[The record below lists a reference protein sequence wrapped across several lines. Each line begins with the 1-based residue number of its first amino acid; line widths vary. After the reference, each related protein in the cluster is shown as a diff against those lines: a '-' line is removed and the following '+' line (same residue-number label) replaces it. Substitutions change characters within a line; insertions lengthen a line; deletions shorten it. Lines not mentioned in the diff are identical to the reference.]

1 MALFSINCIK
11 RQVSVCDGVLV
22 CLWMCGRI
30 YLWAQ
35 LNPEISVP
43 IQQWTHQTLCHNMWW
58 SSSLHLSVWRWIPV
72 NRIQWKNNQ
81 KCWAINPWSDV
92 WQYVVLFFFASQC
105 VDVDT
110 CKQTTMKK
118 QSELLRTW
126 AIKWCVS
133 ICGTQI
139 ICLWVCAYRYL

>member
-1 MALFSINCIK
+1 MEVFIMNCIK
-11 RQVSVCDGVLV
+11 RQLSIFDGVLV

-35 LNPEISVP
+35 FNPETSAAV
-43 IQQWTHQTLCHNMWW
+43 QHWTHQTLSDNMWW
-58 SSSLHLSVWRWIPV
+58 SSSLHLSVWMCIPV

-81 KCWAINPWSDV
+81 KRWAINPWSDV

-105 VDVDT
+105 LDVHT

-118 QSELLRTW
+118 QSELLRTCV
-126 AIKWCVS
+126 IKWCFS

-139 ICLWVCAYRYL
+139 ICLSVCGYRYL